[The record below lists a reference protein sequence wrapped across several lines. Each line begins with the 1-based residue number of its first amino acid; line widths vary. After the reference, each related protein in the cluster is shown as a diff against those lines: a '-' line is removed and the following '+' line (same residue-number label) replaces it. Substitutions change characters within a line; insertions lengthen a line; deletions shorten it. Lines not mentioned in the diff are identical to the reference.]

1 MPNIKIAFNIYFF
14 NFLVNISVHKTFSE
28 TKNCSCFVECKN
40 YFLCNYK
47 DNYIKEK
54 FIHKHVKVL
63 HTLQMKSA
71 VSVEKLQIVGLSLIL
86 WNININVLSTKWRY
100 WHKRIL
106 FQKKNI
112 IVLNDFYHKIHCT
125 ISKKKNEILYNFTFF
140 VRFIAR
146 NQNMH
151 FVRKWLYLC
160 WPTFEST
167 VYHH

>member
-125 ISKKKNEILYNFTFF
+125 ISKKK
-140 VRFIAR
+140 
-146 NQNMH
+146 
-151 FVRKWLYLC
+151 KWNPLQLHIFCTIYSH
-160 WPTFEST
+160 ESK
-167 VYHH
+167 YAFHP